1 MDGKYLEWIYFLQ
14 KIITGCN
21 IFFSCKTF
29 FCSVWT
35 VGKKNRI
42 FFVSSWILFFLLK
55 RCEAEWKKVRGKGH
69 FLKCFC
75 IFFTFTHEKQNKI
88 FVSHMKNYFSPGK
101 KKSTT
106 NIFHTQTFFFLNCF
120 HPLFFS
126 HMKIKKNLRR
136 SFTKKFEW
144 LCKKFFFTSSQVIN
158 TGRKT
163 VRIGTRRKC
172 YSR

>member
-42 FFVSSWILFFLLK
+42 FFVSSWIFFFCSKGVRLS
-55 RCEAEWKKVRGKGH
+55 EKKVRGKGH

-75 IFFTFTHEKQNKI
+75 IFFTAKTQFHTWKTKQNLCFAHEK
-88 FVSHMKNYFSPGK
+88 
-101 KKSTT
+101 
-106 NIFHTQTFFFLNCF
+106 
-120 HPLFFS
+120 LFFS
-126 HMKIKKNLRR
+126 WKKEIHYKHISHTDFFFPELFSSTLFLTHENK
-136 SFTKKFEW
+136 KKFK
-144 LCKKFFFTSSQVIN
+144 KKFHKKIWMIMQNFFFHQFSSN
-158 TGRKT
+158 KHRKENCSD
-163 VRIGTRRKC
+163 RN
-172 YSR
+172 

>member
-42 FFVSSWILFFLLK
+42 FFVSSWIFFFCSKGVRLS
-55 RCEAEWKKVRGKGH
+55 EKKVRGKGH

-88 FVSHMKNYFSPGK
+88 FVSRMKNYFLLEKRNPLQTYFTHRIFFSWIVFIHSFSHTWKK
-101 KKSTT
+101 KKSKKK
-106 NIFHTQTFFFLNCF
+106 FHKFFLMIVQNFFFHQFSSNKHRKENC
-120 HPLFFS
+120 S
-126 HMKIKKNLRR
+126 DRN
-136 SFTKKFEW
+136 
-144 LCKKFFFTSSQVIN
+144 
-158 TGRKT
+158 
-163 VRIGTRRKC
+163 
-172 YSR
+172 

>member
-42 FFVSSWILFFLLK
+42 FFVSSWIFFFCSKGVRLS
-55 RCEAEWKKVRGKGH
+55 EKKVRGKGH

-88 FVSHMKNYFSPGK
+88 FVSRMKNYFSPGK

-106 NIFHTQTFFFLNCF
+106 NIFHTQTFFPELFSSTLFLT
-120 HPLFFS
+120 HE
-126 HMKIKKNLRR
+126 KKKK
-136 SFTKKFEW
+136 SKKKFH
-144 LCKKFFFTSSQVIN
+144 KFFLMIMQKIFFHQFSSN
-158 TGRKT
+158 KHRKENCSD
-163 VRIGTRRKC
+163 RN
-172 YSR
+172 